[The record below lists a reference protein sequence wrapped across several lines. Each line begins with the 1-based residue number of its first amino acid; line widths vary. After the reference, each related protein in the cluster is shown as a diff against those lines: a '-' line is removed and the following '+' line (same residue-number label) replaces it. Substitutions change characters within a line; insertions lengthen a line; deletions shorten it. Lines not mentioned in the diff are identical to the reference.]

1 MPTMA
6 PAIAACVALL
16 LAAAPAAAFTIDVPS
31 KKTRGDTRRNPQRV
45 EFAAGETTAVVKGEV
60 QGDGSTY
67 YALHANEGRQLSVAL
82 TADDPSL
89 VLDVYDDASL
99 ELPGGKHEAAQ
110 QPRDVRQWSGTLD
123 KPAEYIIQVHLSGE
137 RAGRKAGYS
146 LRISL
151 TGRDDHAKLA
161 GEARTVAYSCVKG
174 KELSVQFVP
183 GAAPMAN
190 VAFEGKTF
198 ALPLVPGASGSQYAK
213 DTTIFWAKDDE
224 ATFESPDWNG
234 TCLVKVA
241 AGSADLTTSDWD
253 LDGLSHQ
260 RKTLPVPH
268 NAKVN
273 ASFRDGTL
281 SGTGGCNRYSASYTM
296 TGGAIEIG
304 PVRSTRTLCND
315 IDFETAFF
323 AALAKVDKFSVGKSG
338 LLLSGPE
345 TTLRFVARA
354 RAQKK

>member
-1 MPTMA
+1 MPIMA
-6 PAIAACVALL
+6 PAIAVLVALL
-16 LAAAPAAAFTIDVPS
+16 LAAAPATALATDVPS
-31 KKTRGDTRRNPQRV
+31 KKTRGDTRRNPLRV
-45 EFAAGETTAVVKGEV
+45 EFAAGETTTVVKGDV

-67 YALHANEGRQLSVAL
+67 YALHANQGRQLSLAL
-82 TADDPSL
+82 SADDPSL

-99 ELPGGKHEAAQ
+99 EMPKGAQ

-123 KPAEYIIQVHLSGE
+123 KPAEYLIQVHLRGE
-137 RAGRKAGYS
+137 RAGRRASYS

-198 ALPLVPGASGSQYAK
+198 ALPLVPGASGTQYAK

-224 ATFESPDWNG
+224 ATFESADWNG

-241 AGSADLTTSDWD
+241 AGHADLATSDWD

-281 SGTGGCNRYSASYTM
+281 SGTGGCNRYSASYTT

-304 PVRSTRTLCND
+304 PVRATRMLCND

-323 AALAKVDKFSVGKSG
+323 AALGKVDKFSVGKSG
-338 LLLSGPE
+338 LLLSGPD
-345 TTLRFVARA
+345 TTLRFVANA